1 MPEAKTRATD
11 ASVDDFLN
19 SLENDDLRWDCLTI
33 AEIMRQATESK
44 PRMWGAN
51 IVGFGSHRLKYAT
64 GREVDWPLIALS
76 PRKQNIA
83 LYLSPGFDGR
93 DELLAILGK
102 HSCGK
107 SCVYIKRL
115 SDVHLPT
122 LRKLVTASVRH
133 ASKLQTKAS

>member
-1 MPEAKTRATD
+1 MPEPKTRATD
-11 ASVDDFLN
+11 ASVDDFLKT
-19 SLENDDLRWDCLTI
+19 LENDEVRLDCLTI
-33 AEIMRQATESK
+33 AEIMRRATKSK

-51 IVGFGSHRLKYAT
+51 IVGFGSGRLKYAT
-64 GREVDWPLIALS
+64 GREVEWPLISFS

-107 SCVYIKRL
+107 SCLYIKRL

-133 ASKLQTKAS
+133 ASRPQTSAS